1 MKLLQ
6 GGWCQ
11 GFQLLYCE
19 PNCCSYEGT
28 GILWQARSSFLLCFQ
43 CYLTSCY
50 SFSFCM
56 RRQYQIFGMK
66 HFLLSH
72 SVSSL
77 INRNVKLLYFLILIR
92 RGFGISIKVKIKAP
106 SYSLKLPLKRCKTKW
121 RAFFCLYGA
130 YSNAELPISYLLLG
144 TSGQLTESRR
154 KGVSCFSRKDWFG
167 CVKIFTAKLWLLIKG
182 CRLQNSSWQDVEN
195 KGWSCIMLVIFC
207 LHKLPSFHGNL
218 GLYTVTWLSGTE

>member
-1 MKLLQ
+1 MTGALIFPALLSVLSHKLLL
-6 GGWCQ
+6 
-11 GFQLLYCE
+11 FLFLYAKVVS
-19 PNCCSYEGT
+19 NN
-28 GILWQARSSFLLCFQ
+28 
-43 CYLTSCY
+43 
-50 SFSFCM
+50 
-56 RRQYQIFGMK
+56 GMK

-154 KGVSCFSRKDWFG
+154 KGVSCFSRKD
-167 CVKIFTAKLWLLIKG
+167 
-182 CRLQNSSWQDVEN
+182 
-195 KGWSCIMLVIFC
+195 
-207 LHKLPSFHGNL
+207 
-218 GLYTVTWLSGTE
+218 